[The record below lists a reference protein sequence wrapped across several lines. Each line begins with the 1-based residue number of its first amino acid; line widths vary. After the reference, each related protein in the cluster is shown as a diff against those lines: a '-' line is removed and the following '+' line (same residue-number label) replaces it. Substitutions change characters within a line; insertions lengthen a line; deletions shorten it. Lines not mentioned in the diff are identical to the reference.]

1 MTLNGCICMMSN
13 VRRVTY
19 TITQSLNEFETFVV
33 LNTDS
38 ERAMVYHDL
47 VEAIQETLKL
57 CQQN

>member
-1 MTLNGCICMMSN
+1 MTLNGSICMMSN
-13 VRRVTY
+13 VRKVTY
-19 TITQSLNEFETFVV
+19 TITQALNSFETYIV

-38 ERAMVYHDL
+38 ERAMVYNDL